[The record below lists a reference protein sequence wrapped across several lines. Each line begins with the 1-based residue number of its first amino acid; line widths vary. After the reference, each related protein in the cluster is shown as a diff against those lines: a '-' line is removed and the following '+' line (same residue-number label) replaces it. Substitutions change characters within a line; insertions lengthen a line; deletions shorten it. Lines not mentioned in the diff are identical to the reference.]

1 MSINKLINDIDNL
14 KYSNI
19 SNVIDGR
26 IKEFKSIN
34 RESNEDIFKEMCFCL
49 LTANFSAER
58 SIKIHENINDCF
70 LTDSEEELSNKLK
83 NMGHRFPN
91 ARANYIAE
99 SKKCKNQL
107 SNVMKFHDNNKIR
120 DWVVKSVKG
129 LGYKEASHFLRNIGF
144 DDFAIID
151 FHIIDLLVD
160 YSIIKKPK
168 TLTKKKYI
176 EIEKCLKDIANEVDL
191 SLAELDLYLWYIET
205 GKILK

>member
-14 KYSNI
+14 KNSKI
-19 SNVIDGR
+19 SNVIDDR

-107 SNVMKFHDNNKIR
+107 SNVMKFHDNTKIR
-120 DWVVKSVKG
+120 DWVVNSVKG

-160 YSIIKKPK
+160 YNIIKKPK

-176 EIEKCLKDIANEVDL
+176 EIEKRLKDIANEVNL